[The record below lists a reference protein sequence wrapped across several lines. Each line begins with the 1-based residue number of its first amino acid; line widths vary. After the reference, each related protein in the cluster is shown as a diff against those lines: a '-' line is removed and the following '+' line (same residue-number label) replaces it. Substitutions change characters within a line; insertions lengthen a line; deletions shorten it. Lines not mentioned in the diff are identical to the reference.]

1 MNWQAVF
8 PIVPEI
14 TLLVMACVV
23 ALTDLWIPGKDRIV
37 TYCLAQAS
45 LTVVAAT
52 QLWYFSG
59 GATYYAMQRMVVA
72 DPMGHLL
79 GLFATIAM
87 MTALVYARPYA
98 ASRQHTGWCTC
109 KQRARGRK
117 S

>member
-52 QLWYFSG
+52 QLWYF
-59 GATYYAMQRMVVA
+59 
-72 DPMGHLL
+72 
-79 GLFATIAM
+79 
-87 MTALVYARPYA
+87 
-98 ASRQHTGWCTC
+98 
-109 KQRARGRK
+109 
-117 S
+117 